1 MDKSLVNDY
10 AKPDDKNIMPQ
21 NLEAEQSLIG
31 SILFDNK
38 ILEDLPMNFS
48 SNYFFDPLH
57 SNIYDASL
65 SLIENGRLADP
76 LTLKNY
82 LSDNK
87 HNLDIDIEQYL
98 IDLRDGVLSLSK
110 ARFYAEKYE
119 IVMSGDV

>member
-1 MDKSLVNDY
+1 MMDDSLVDDY
-10 AKPDDKNIMPQ
+10 LDSNEKIKNKNVMPQ

-38 ILEDLPMNFS
+38 ILEDLPINFS

-57 SNIYDASL
+57 SNIYDASI
-65 SLIENGRLADP
+65 SLIDNGRLADP

-87 HNLDIDIEQYL
+87 YNLDID
-98 IDLRDGVLSLSK
+98 LSL
-110 ARFYAEKYE
+110 
-119 IVMSGDV
+119 IHI